1 MKWLR
6 GFLSE
11 NEERKKLL
19 WGLALLFVLALYVS
33 GLLCQAAVDTAH
45 VSFNPFR
52 CYFTAIFSFRG
63 WKTTICT
70 IGLFLIFAGFIA
82 YQGKAGGSDM
92 DEERNFKYSSL
103 GTYGTSGYM
112 TEVEKKQVLRE
123 ERDVKETKGIILGT
137 DLISG
142 SILSLPP
149 ESRLNRNIAVCGS
162 QGSMKSRAFARN
174 MILQCIRRGE
184 SMFIT
189 DPKSGAKRSC
199 LKRVGTALR

>member
-1 MKWLR
+1 
-6 GFLSE
+6 
-11 NEERKKLL
+11 
-19 WGLALLFVLALYVS
+19 
-33 GLLCQAAVDTAH
+33 
-45 VSFNPFR
+45 
-52 CYFTAIFSFRG
+52 
-63 WKTTICT
+63 
-70 IGLFLIFAGFIA
+70 
-82 YQGKAGGSDM
+82 
-92 DEERNFKYSSL
+92 
-103 GTYGTSGYM
+103 M

-123 ERDVKETKGIILGT
+123 ERDVKETKGLSWET

-189 DPKSGAKRSC
+189 DPKSELYEDTAAY
-199 LKRVGTALR
+199 LKAEGYTVRLWNLIDLDHSDA

>member
-1 MKWLR
+1 
-6 GFLSE
+6 
-11 NEERKKLL
+11 
-19 WGLALLFVLALYVS
+19 
-33 GLLCQAAVDTAH
+33 
-45 VSFNPFR
+45 
-52 CYFTAIFSFRG
+52 
-63 WKTTICT
+63 
-70 IGLFLIFAGFIA
+70 
-82 YQGKAGGSDM
+82 M

-162 QGSMKSRAFARN
+162 QGSMKSNFCSSGRVKRN
-174 MILQCIRRGE
+174 GSNTLSR
-184 SMFIT
+184 
-189 DPKSGAKRSC
+189 SGVRNVPA
-199 LKRVGTALR
+199 

>member
-1 MKWLR
+1 
-6 GFLSE
+6 
-11 NEERKKLL
+11 
-19 WGLALLFVLALYVS
+19 
-33 GLLCQAAVDTAH
+33 
-45 VSFNPFR
+45 
-52 CYFTAIFSFRG
+52 
-63 WKTTICT
+63 
-70 IGLFLIFAGFIA
+70 
-82 YQGKAGGSDM
+82 M

-112 TEVEKKQVLRE
+112 TEVEKKQQVLRE

-199 LKRVGTALR
+199 LKRVGTALH